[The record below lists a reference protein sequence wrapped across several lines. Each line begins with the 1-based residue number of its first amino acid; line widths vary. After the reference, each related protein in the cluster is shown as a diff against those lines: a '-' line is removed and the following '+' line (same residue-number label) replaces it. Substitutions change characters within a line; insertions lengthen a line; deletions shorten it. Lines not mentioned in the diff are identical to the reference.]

1 MPSDHPAAAAPA
13 PYARLADVLAK
24 ATDGARPTPL
34 ELAELLWLARQLGP
48 ADGTGEHSGPPAPT
62 GDPGAPPQQPGQEP
76 AGPAP
81 APDRAEGVESPGRA
95 SPRAPLHLP
104 SPTSAAGPYTALHA
118 PAPPMLRHPLGLQRA
133 LRPLK
138 RHTDAPVGHRLD
150 EQATADRIARLGA
163 EPQWWLPVLRPARER
178 WLRLHLVYDAGPTM
192 PVWRP
197 LIRELHQALAQSGVF
212 RTVSVHRAD
221 PDGTVGGDGPYGP
234 GDGRTVT
241 LLISDCMGPQ
251 WWQGEAGGRWYGSLR
266 RWAHR
271 MPLAV
276 VQPLPEHL
284 WRGTALPAAPGVF
297 SAPFPAAPT
306 AALGFTPYEEWQTKT
321 QQGTV
326 ALPVLEA
333 GPRWLAHWAGL
344 VASMGGSAF
353 PGSAALLG
361 PPPGQEESAER
372 TDLAGLTAEELVLRF
387 RATASP
393 EAFRLAG
400 HLALGRP
407 DLPVMRLVQR
417 VIEPVP
423 RPQHLAEVILSGVLT
438 TVPGPPGSY
447 AFRPGVRA
455 LLLRGLP
462 RSARSATV
470 ELLARVG
477 GLIEERAGAAPG
489 EFRAVTP
496 AADGAGAAADGEAF
510 ATVRPESVRRLT
522 GGGSEPEA
530 PPDRVGR
537 YELLRR
543 FTPSGRAV
551 WLARDPES
559 DRQVAVRLYRPFP
572 DGARRE
578 AFLRD
583 AERLRALADRNLAHV
598 SDFGIENGR
607 PYLVMAYV
615 PGVNLNALARPG
627 GYHIPAPLLVSVG
640 AQVAQA
646 IAAVHEAGLTH
657 GDLGL
662 SRVMLTPD
670 GRVQLSGFA
679 PGRTSG
685 AEGRAQDL
693 AKLGRLMQ
701 RLASGSARAAP
712 PFPPDRLRHLP
723 QSLREPYARALGLLI
738 SGPPQDQLRGRD
750 LLMDGELLRLA
761 QEGYDQQRS
770 YRILGPVT
778 VRVGGRT
785 VDLAPEEAAVL
796 AMLVLRAGREVTHAD
811 LRAGLWARHEEPE
824 DAAAA
829 LDGIASRLR
838 ARLGPGVLAVLP
850 TGYALHTSADFVDL
864 ARHEHFE
871 RTATERTR
879 AGHHQEAVALLDMA
893 LVLWRGQGPLAGVP
907 GPAARKARS
916 RLLELRLVLHRKIA
930 ELHLDLGEYHR
941 AGAQLTDLVRQYPSR
956 EDFRLLLLITLRRLG
971 RTEEALEVYEDYELS
986 GGRNPELLALGHEL
1000 RGEYDD
1006 PSDDTG
1012 AALDGHDTTPLSQNP
1027 VPEPDGLP
1035 EGSFPTEESLPSIF
1049 EMQER
1054 ESAVE
1059 APLPQ
1064 NVVPESLFAVDDP
1077 LAEEPDGPYDERPDE
1092 DEDGYDDLYDALG
1105 GGPPPPTYR
1114 TVATYEFADGAQHPD
1129 TVAALGR
1136 AVTRLL
1142 TASGWTGYFLGPTAR
1157 DNGWTVVTERDVP
1170 GLPLLHATMRHFE
1183 DEVVGLG
1190 GLRWLVTFECLVSEG
1205 HVERPDTVAVRRTL
1219 DAAEDRRGIV
1229 AVPRTLRD
1237 ELDDDSGLAPWLQ
1250 SLRPGTDAGWYRLCR
1265 LARLLF
1271 DGTHAL
1277 PPVTGP
1283 HPLPPGAVFPE
1294 GTGETR
1300 TVVYRTD
1307 AGELSRTRRPGATQ
1321 YFEVDLTGRRL
1332 ELDETQSSFRAT
1344 GTAIWHVSDPL
1355 QAVRTDAPSFP
1366 ELIREAVRGRLRHL
1380 ASTHPDATAGSRVSL
1395 PPVRPEDVP
1404 GCTVRCE
1411 LRITR
1416 TRA

>member
-1 MPSDHPAAAAPA
+1 MPSDHPAADPA
-13 PYARLADVLAK
+13 PYARLAVVLA
-24 ATDGARPTPL
+24 ATTGGTRPTPL

-48 ADGTGEHSGPPAPT
+48 ADGGGEQTGRPDRVE
-62 GDPGAPPQQPGQEP
+62 DPDPPPQKSVQEP
-76 AGPAP
+76 SGPAP
-81 APDRAEGVESPGRA
+81 SPDRTEGVGSLGQA

-104 SPTSAAGPYTALHA
+104 SPTPAAGPYAALHA
-118 PAPPMLRHPLGLQRA
+118 PVPPMLRHPLSLQRA

-138 RHTDAPVGHRLD
+138 RHTAAPVGHRLD

-163 EPQWWLPVLRPARER
+163 RPEWWLPVLRPARER
-178 WLRLHLVYDAGPTM
+178 WLRLNLVYDAGPTM

-197 LIRELHQALAQSGVF
+197 LVRELHQALAQSGVF
-212 RTVSVHRAD
+212 RTVTVHRAD
-221 PDGTVGGDGPYGP
+221 PSGTVGGDGPYGP

-241 LLISDCMGPQ
+241 LLVSDCMGPQ
-251 WWQGEAGGRWYGSLR
+251 WWRGEAGARWYGTLR

-306 AALGFTPYEEWQTKT
+306 AALRFTPYEEWETEAPA
-321 QQGTV
+321 GTV

-353 PGSAALLG
+353 PGSAALLD
-361 PPPGQEESAER
+361 PPPGPEESGDR

-417 VIEPVP
+417 AIEPVP

-447 AFRPGVRA
+447 AFRPGVRE

-462 RSARSATV
+462 RSARSATA
-470 ELLARVG
+470 ELLARTG

-522 GGGSEPEA
+522 GGGAEPVV
-530 PPDRVGR
+530 PPDRIGR
-537 YELLRR
+537 YEVLRR

-559 DRQVAVRLYRPFP
+559 GRQVAVRLYRPFP

-583 AERLRALADRNLAHV
+583 AERLRSLAHQNLAHV

-607 PYLVMAYV
+607 PYVVMAYV
-615 PGVNLNALARPG
+615 AGVNLNALARPS
-627 GYHIPAPLLVSVG
+627 GYRIPAPLLVSVG
-640 AQVAQA
+640 TQVAQA
-646 IAAVHEAGLTH
+646 IQAVHDAGVTH

-662 SRVMLTPD
+662 SRVMLRPD
-670 GRVQLSGFA
+670 GTVALSGYA

-693 AKLGRLMQ
+693 AKLGRLML
-701 RLASGSARAAP
+701 RLASGTGRPAP
-712 PFPPDRLRHLP
+712 PFAPDRLRHLP
-723 QSLREPYARALGLLI
+723 ANLREPYAHTLGLLL
-738 SGPPQDQLRGRD
+738 SGSLEDQLRGRD
-750 LLMDGELLRLA
+750 LLMDGHLLSSA
-761 QEGYDQQRS
+761 QEGYEERRS
-770 YRILGPVT
+770 YRVLGPLEVE
-778 VRVGGRT
+778 VGGHA
-785 VDLAPEEAAVL
+785 VDLTPEETAVL
-796 AMLVLRAGREVTHAD
+796 VMLLMRDGLETNRED
-811 LRAGLWARHEEPE
+811 LRAGLWAGHEEPE
-824 DAAAA
+824 DATVAV
-829 LDGIASRLR
+829 DRIASGLR
-838 ARLGPGVLAVLP
+838 SALGPGVLATLP
-850 TGYALHTSADFVDL
+850 TGYALHTSADYVDL
-864 ARHEHFE
+864 VHHERLE
-871 RTATERTR
+871 RTAIGWRGTGLDRR
-879 AGHHQEAVALLDMA
+879 ARWTLGRALD
-893 LVLWRGQGPLAGVP
+893 LWRDGAPLAGVP
-907 GPAARKARS
+907 GPAARETRRRIREFRPK
-916 RLLELRLVLHRKIA
+916 LHGKIVELD
-930 ELHLDLGEYHR
+930 LDLGEYDR
-941 AGAQLTDLVRQYPSR
+941 AAAQLTDLVRQYPSR
-956 EDFRLLLLITLRRLG
+956 EEFRRLLMLALHRLG
-971 RTEEALEVYEDYELS
+971 RTEEALEVFEEYELS

-1006 PSDDTG
+1006 LSNDTG
-1012 AALDGHDTTPLSQNP
+1012 AALDDYDTVPLSQNP
-1027 VPEPDGLP
+1027 VPEPDALP

-1054 ESAVE
+1054 ESARE

-1064 NVVPESLFAVDDP
+1064 NVVPESLFAEDDP
-1077 LAEEPDGPYDERPDE
+1077 LAEEPGGLYDEQPYEDDDDPYAGLDDE
-1092 DEDGYDDLYDALG
+1092 
-1105 GGPPPPTYR
+1105 PPPTYR
-1114 TVATYEFADGAQHPD
+1114 TIATFEFAEGPQHPD

-1136 AVTRLL
+1136 AVSRLL
-1142 TASGWTGYFLGPTAR
+1142 TASGLAPDAYELTAT
-1157 DNGWTVVTERDVP
+1157 DQGWSVETAPDAP
-1170 GLPLLHATMRHFE
+1170 GLPLLFATMRRFQ
-1183 DEVVGLG
+1183 DEVVMLG
-1190 GLRWLVTFECLVSEG
+1190 GRRWLVTFSCVRDDGRTET
-1205 HVERPDTVAVRRTL
+1205 PDPVAVRRTL
-1219 DAAEDRRGIV
+1219 DASDDRRGII
-1229 AVPRTLRD
+1229 AVPRMLRD
-1237 ELDDDSGLAPWLQ
+1237 ELDEDLGPAAWFE
-1250 SLRPGTDAGWYRLCR
+1250 SLRPGTDAGWYRLCL

-1271 DGTHAL
+1271 DGTPAL
-1277 PPVTGP
+1277 PPVLGP
-1283 HPLPPGAVFPE
+1283 HPLPVGALPE

-1300 TVVYRTD
+1300 AVVYRSD
-1307 AGELSRTRRPGATQ
+1307 SGGLSLTRGPQQTE
-1321 YFEVDLTGRRL
+1321 YFEVDLGERRL
-1332 ELDETQSSFRAT
+1332 ELDETESSFRVT
-1344 GTAIWHVSDPL
+1344 GTAIWRVDDPL
-1355 QAVRTDAPSFP
+1355 QAVADTDAPSLP
-1366 ELIREAVRGRLRHL
+1366 GRVREVVRRRLRHL
-1380 ASTHPDATAGSRVSL
+1380 GSAHPDVTAGSRLSL
-1395 PPVRPEDVP
+1395 SPMPADVLP
-1404 GCTVRCE
+1404 GCTFRWD
-1411 LRITR
+1411 LTITR
-1416 TRA
+1416 TRP